1 MNFASEIHLIHR
13 SDEFRADETLVDAV
27 KLSNKVL
34 FHTSVVVNSFLGW
47 DKLSGVRLESASG
60 TDRYD
65 VAVDGVFLEIGLIPN
80 SSPVLGLVEL
90 NEVGEILVNRD
101 QSTSVEGLYA
111 AGDVTE
117 VEEKQISIAVGQGA
131 MAALSA
137 HKYMMLTPEHVEN
150 S

>member
-1 MNFASEIHLIHR
+1 M
-13 SDEFRADETLVDAV
+13 RA
-27 KLSNKVL
+27 
-34 FHTSVVVNSFLGW
+34 H
-47 DKLSGVRLESASG
+47 
-60 TDRYD
+60 
-65 VAVDGVFLEIGLIPN
+65 GVFLEIGLIPN
-80 SSPVLGLVEL
+80 SGPVKGLVEL
-90 NEVGEILVNRD
+90 NESGEILVNRD

-131 MAALSA
+131 IAALSA